1 MGITTSL
8 PIDPDIRQKFSCN
21 IQKNKPTYWINVYNL
36 ENVSNIYDSIVF
48 SFILRGERKFYNI
61 FFKNELNRL
70 FRDLIESREV
80 IGTREINDYLSDDS
94 VSEDELVRSIRF
106 IKSNLKRKENKT
118 KKYIYYTNIDT
129 NDLFNISQ
137 LLQDFFNI
145 EKILITDFSCKSTDN
160 PEKDL
165 EYKDVPLGYG
175 GKRLKS

>member
-137 LLQDFFNI
+137 LLQDFF
-145 EKILITDFSCKSTDN
+145 
-160 PEKDL
+160 
-165 EYKDVPLGYG
+165 
-175 GKRLKS
+175 